1 MEVERPPVRGRSG
14 RAHASCRLL
23 VALLLKP
30 VWLPPGIYA
39 ALPWLYL
46 GTGSA
51 ALLGGLYLPDTS
63 WYLPYLALV
72 GVALLRAA
80 TAIAA
85 ARRRRRQ
92 TPALSP
98 GSPG

>member
-1 MEVERPPVRGRSG
+1 MELERPSVRDRCGRV
-14 RAHASCRLL
+14 HAACRIL
-23 VALLLKP
+23 AGLLLKP
-30 VWLPPGIYA
+30 VWLPGWIYA

-63 WYLPYLALV
+63 WYLPYLALA

-80 TAIAA
+80 TGIAA

-92 TPALSP
+92 GPALSP
-98 GSPG
+98 DSPG